1 MLSKC
6 ANPNCSK
13 PFLYFREGKLFRWDG
28 LGIAEHPHLIKGT
41 HDKPTRK
48 TEFFWLC
55 GSCASSVTVVF
66 RKGTGVTVRP
76 IVRTHKAAS

>member
-13 PFLYFREGKLFRWDG
+13 RFIYFREGKLFRWDG
-28 LGIAEHPHLIKGT
+28 LGTIEHPQLVKGT
-41 HDKPTRK
+41 QGKPARK

-55 GSCASSVTVVF
+55 GNCATSVTVVF
-66 RKGTGVTVRP
+66 RKGSGVTVRP
-76 IVRTHKAAS
+76 IERTHKAAS